1 MEESR
6 TDTKEPY
13 IQGCYTVSNDTEL
26 EYDKDKNIL
35 LYIIIYIVQYNT
47 I

>member
-26 EYDKDKNIL
+26 EYDKDKKYFT
-35 LYIIIYIVQYNT
+35 LYNNLHSPI
-47 I
+47 